1 MAHLLPAIE
10 EFLRVDLLRGLLM
23 QLGLVCC
30 WMCFGLWG

>member
-30 WMCFGLWG
+30 